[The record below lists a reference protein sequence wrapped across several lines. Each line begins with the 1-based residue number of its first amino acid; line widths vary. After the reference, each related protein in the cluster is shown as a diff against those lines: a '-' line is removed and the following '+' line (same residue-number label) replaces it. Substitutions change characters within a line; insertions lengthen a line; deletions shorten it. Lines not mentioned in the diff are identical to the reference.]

1 MPRFWVG
8 SVISRFSSQILIKML
23 TVGQLKK
30 ALKGIDDKTP
40 IYLADHDH
48 SEWETNGQANRVEVI
63 NQKDFDQWTQD
74 RLKKDS
80 QFKIDGT
87 YVVIRVG

>member
-1 MPRFWVG
+1 
-8 SVISRFSSQILIKML
+8 ML

-40 IYLADHDH
+40 VYLADHDH
-48 SEWETNGQANRVEVI
+48 SEWETNGQADRVEVI
-63 NQKDFDQWTQD
+63 NQKDFDQWIQD
-74 RLKKDS
+74 RLKKDNE
-80 QFKIDGT
+80 FKIDGN

>member
-1 MPRFWVG
+1 
-8 SVISRFSSQILIKML
+8 ML

-48 SEWETNGQANRVEVI
+48 SEWETNGQANQVQVI
-63 NQKDFDQWTQD
+63 NQKDFDQWIQA

-80 QFKIDGT
+80 QFKIDGN

>member
-1 MPRFWVG
+1 
-8 SVISRFSSQILIKML
+8 ML

>member
-1 MPRFWVG
+1 
-8 SVISRFSSQILIKML
+8 ML

-40 IYLADHDH
+40 VYLADHDH

-63 NQKDFDQWTQD
+63 NQKEFDQWTQD
-74 RLKKDS
+74 RLNKDS
-80 QFKIDGT
+80 QFKIDGN

>member
-1 MPRFWVG
+1 
-8 SVISRFSSQILIKML
+8 ML

-30 ALKGIDDKTP
+30 ALKGIDEKTP
-40 IYLADHDH
+40 VYLADHDH
-48 SEWETNGQANRVEVI
+48 LEWETNGQANRVEVI

>member
-1 MPRFWVG
+1 
-8 SVISRFSSQILIKML
+8 ML

-30 ALKGIDDKTP
+30 ALKGIDEKTP
-40 IYLADHDH
+40 VYLADHDH

-63 NQKDFDQWTQD
+63 NQKDFDEWTQD

-80 QFKIDGT
+80 QFKIEGT

>member
-1 MPRFWVG
+1 
-8 SVISRFSSQILIKML
+8 ML

-48 SEWETNGQANRVEVI
+48 SEWETNGQASSIDIV
-63 NQKDFDQWTQD
+63 NQKNFDQWIQD
-74 RLKKDS
+74 RLERDS
-80 QFKIDGT
+80 EFKIDGN
-87 YVVIRVG
+87 YVVIRV

>member
-1 MPRFWVG
+1 
-8 SVISRFSSQILIKML
+8 ML

-40 IYLADHDH
+40 VYLADHDH

-80 QFKIDGT
+80 EFKIDGT